1 MSDWNFS
8 KEWLVDAIER
18 STSEVCCCTQ
28 EIEDELMGE
37 GWIRNR
43 GGRRRDVQGACGQ
56 MCSGL
61 TAIPDVNPNMVPSPA
76 NQSRNKHH
84 SIVAWQRL
92 KLHAFFILCNYLYM
106 LQKRNNIT
114 HNSTTWDDSYEICY
128 AKCTSF
134 LRWRGGEGHAT
145 IDSSGSK

>member
-61 TAIPDVNPNMVPSPA
+61 TAIPDVNPNMAPYPPTNHGTNIIPSSHGNASNCMLSPFYA
-76 NQSRNKHH
+76 IICTCYKSE
-84 SIVAWQRL
+84 I
-92 KLHAFFILCNYLYM
+92 LHISLQHGMYHTRFAMQNVQAFYVGGA
-106 LQKRNNIT
+106 
-114 HNSTTWDDSYEICY
+114 
-128 AKCTSF
+128 AK
-134 LRWRGGEGHAT
+134 GMQQ
-145 IDSSGSK
+145 